1 MGEVSIGTSRG
12 HVNMEIS
19 GRDLVSRADEATDW
33 ADQSIGEGEAEPDG
47 GKEHCQR
54 KKYENGRKT
63 QFEAVPMS
71 FKATPHVG
79 DEGGVFRDLGRQ
91 RVDPPRGV
99 EELPTGAGDRPNAD
113 EDVADA
119 EEAAERLAVQGVLE
133 VGWGRL
139 GDQLLCLAL
148 RDEER

>member
-1 MGEVSIGTSRG
+1 MAEVSIGTARWQ
-12 HVNMEIS
+12 VNMVIAA
-19 GRDLVSRADEATDW
+19 RDLVSGADQATDW
-33 ADQSIGEGEAEPDG
+33 SDQSIGKSEAEPDG

-99 EELPTGAGDRPNAD
+99 EELPPGAGDRPNGD
-113 EDVADA
+113 DDRSSVAFHQRSGG
-119 EEAAERLAVQGVLE
+119 EA
-133 VGWGRL
+133 
-139 GDQLLCLAL
+139 
-148 RDEER
+148 